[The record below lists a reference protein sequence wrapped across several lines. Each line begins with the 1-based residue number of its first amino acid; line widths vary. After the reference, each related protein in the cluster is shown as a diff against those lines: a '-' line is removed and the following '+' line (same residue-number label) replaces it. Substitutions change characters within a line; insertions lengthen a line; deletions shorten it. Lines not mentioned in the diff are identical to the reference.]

1 MFFLAYIFIVVSFS
15 NNFFIKEVFGFQAS
29 VAFNFL
35 LKMSMTTLLNPKKN
49 KSLFESRDIFK
60 KEDHD

>member
-1 MFFLAYIFIVVSFS
+1 MFFLSYIFIVVSFS
-15 NNFFIKEVFGFQAS
+15 NNFFSKEMFGFQAS

-49 KSLFESRDIFK
+49 KSLLESRDIFK